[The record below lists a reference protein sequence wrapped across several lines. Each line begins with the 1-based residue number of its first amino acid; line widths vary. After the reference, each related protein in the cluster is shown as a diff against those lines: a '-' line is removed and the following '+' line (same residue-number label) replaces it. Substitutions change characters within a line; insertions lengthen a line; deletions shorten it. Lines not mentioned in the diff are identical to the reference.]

1 MTMAPAARGDIG
13 ISHVPIAVADLERAA
28 ADFRRLGFSLKEG
41 RPHPNGIRNRHV
53 KFRDGTEIELITAPR
68 ATDELTRH
76 YREILR
82 TGDRAAFLS
91 LYPADS
97 DLAARQI
104 EGAGLPV
111 RRGNV
116 YVDFPYSAPLGYVFF
131 APLNRSPTDRP
142 EHFAH
147 ENSAASLVGVRLESA
162 SFDAERRLFK
172 ALGLG
177 GEPCKDE
184 AAQPRPT
191 CVALSDGGRL
201 ILAQNPAVAQ
211 TRITRL
217 EVRAAS
223 LERTASILTKARVA
237 FERPSPDRISVD
249 DLPLTHGVGLDFS
262 SANSAP
268 FARARTLLAPASS
281 LLTRPACEAES
292 AAAPRACATTRSRAD
307 GSRAA
312 PRAR

>member
-1 MTMAPAARGDIG
+1 MPQPHRRLIGGIVRTSALAWCAGLVAIAAPAAPSVAL
-13 ISHVPIAVADLERAA
+13 SHVPIAVADLERAS
-28 ADFRRLGFSLKEG
+28 ADFVRLGFALKEG
-41 RPHPNGIRNRHV
+41 RPHPNGIRNQHV

-91 LYPADS
+91 LYPADP

-111 RRGNV
+111 RRGSV
-116 YVDFPYSAPLGYVFF
+116 YVDFPYSTPLGYVFF
-131 APLNRSPTDRP
+131 ASLNQSPTDRP

-147 ENSAASLVGVRLESA
+147 ENSATSLVGVRLESA

-172 ALGLG
+172 ALGLAE
-177 GEPCKDE
+177 EPCQDD
-184 AAQPRPT
+184 AAPPRPN

-201 ILAQNPAVAQ
+201 ILSPNPAVAQ

-217 EVRAAS
+217 EVRTAS
-223 LERTASILTKARVA
+223 PERTASVLTMTRVA
-237 FERPSPDRISVD
+237 FVRPSPGRISVD
-249 DLPLTHGVGLDFS
+249 DRTLTHGVGLDFLE
-262 SANSAP
+262 
-268 FARARTLLAPASS
+268 RK
-281 LLTRPACEAES
+281 
-292 AAAPRACATTRSRAD
+292 
-307 GSRAA
+307 
-312 PRAR
+312 